1 MEWHTVTRLSPRMH
15 LTDEGYLVCRD
26 VPVARTGTQVY
37 FEHEVPPL
45 QGDSGG
51 RVHVSRDASEV
62 FKPLSIST
70 FEGKPICDD
79 HPMEPVGPANWH
91 NLSIGYVSNPRR
103 GEGTNDDLLFA
114 DLIFTTQKGID
125 AVQGGKRAISVG
137 YNAFYE
143 QTAPGLGR
151 QKDIHCNHVALVD
164 EGRCGARC
172 SIMDGKTVYTGD
184 LHKIAV
190 TTPAGTF
197 HIRKHGEVERYRE
210 GYHNAE
216 LDIEREFSRPEW
228 LTDLPQPDIDFP
240 SETDDP
246 PLRPG
251 DDEDIDYPV
260 EDVAEFR
267 ETQHPRGGKGSGKG
281 GEFVAKGTGSG
292 GTERTQEA
300 RAGKREQRASRT
312 ERQGRQSEAQG
323 KAVEAGRKPQE
334 AAAKAAGTPTTTQAP
349 EAAQSAPKAAASGV
363 GKLTP
368 TKTRAYTGQQV
379 ATKTQLTKQETG
391 AIGEAVITNYMK
403 QFGGLP
409 DARPLN
415 MKESNFPVDMIGDH
429 ELIEIKTGLVSNSSS
444 AQKWRATI
452 GQPGKAEAAWLAK
465 AKPEEKAAW
474 NQKKMQAIMDRKMA
488 VLKEYQQKYGNKVQ
502 GKTVTAIINP
512 DTRTADLFQY
522 NGFHLN
528 IRWNSDETKKS
539 YVGSYS
545 Y

>member
-1 MEWHTVTRLSPRMH
+1 MH
-15 LTDEGYLVCRD
+15 LTDEGYLICRD
-26 VPVARTGTQVY
+26 VPIARTGNQVY

-62 FKPLSIST
+62 FKPGSIAT
-70 FEGKPICDD
+70 FEGKPVCDD
-79 HPMEPVGPANWH
+79 HPMEPVGPANW
-91 NLSIGYVSNPRR
+91 NELSIGYVSNPRR

-114 DLIFTTQKGID
+114 DLIFTSQRGID
-125 AVQGGKRAISVG
+125 AVQNGKRAISVG
-137 YNAFYE
+137 YNALYE

-172 SIMDGKTVYTGD
+172 SIMDGVTVWTGD

-210 GYHNAE
+210 GFHNAE

-240 SETDDP
+240 TDADEAGAD
-246 PLRPG
+246 LRPAY
-251 DDEDIDYPV
+251 DQDIDYPIGDADF
-260 EDVAEFR
+260 EEGK
-267 ETQHPRGGKGSGKG
+267 HPRGGKGSAKG
-281 GEFVAKGTGSG
+281 GRFVAKGTGAG
-292 GTERTQEA
+292 GTERGQ
-300 RAGKREQRASRT
+300 EQRAGRREQSAT
-312 ERQGRQSEAQG
+312 SAERQGRQSEAQG
-323 KAVEAGRKPQE
+323 KAVEAGKRPQE
-334 AAAKAAGTPTTTQAP
+334 AAAKAEQ
-349 EAAQSAPKAAASGV
+349 EATLSAPKAAAGGV
-363 GKLTP
+363 GKLSATRQ
-368 TKTRAYTGQQV
+368 RAYTGQQV
-379 ATKTQLTKQETG
+379 ATKAQLTKQETG
-391 AIGEAVITNYMK
+391 AIGEAVITNFLR
-403 QFGGLP
+403 QFGGLD

-415 MKESNFPVDMIGDH
+415 MKQSNFPVDMIGDH
-429 ELIEIKTGLVSNSSS
+429 ELIEVKTGLVSNGPS

-452 GQPGKAEAAWLAK
+452 GQPAKAEAAWLAK
-465 AKPEEKAAW
+465 ARPEVKAAW

-488 VLKEYQQKYGNKVQ
+488 VLSEYQKKYGNKVK

-522 NGFHLN
+522 DGFHLH
-528 IRWNSDETKKS
+528 IRWNSDETKQA
-539 YVGSYS
+539 YVGSYK